1 MATPNDYEAQADNA
15 EHLRDSL
22 ESAWDAGEAVAAEKQ
37 VAADVVASEIDRRD
51 PSERELYGA
60 AYDAAESRARARE
73 EGADPEREPGPEY
86 ADPQD
91 RRGIRKSLNEQFD
104 KAAKADD
111 ANASLQS
118 GETAPAKA
126 DNGGKP
132 GADTK
137 SAPEEANGGDA
148 SASPAEAGWSAEDRA
163 ALDSMTPEARQWAE
177 AKAAETRATYG
188 GVDALAGKWGGYLSQ
203 IGADTPERQVG
214 ALDRLLSTEHALRT
228 GTPQQRAAILS
239 GLAREYGVGT
249 AGSAPAAPAPE
260 PGPAPHPLQQA
271 ALATPQADPEA
282 QAAAARERLEAANKQ
297 IADFAGEKDESGH
310 PKHALLGAVMPEMM
324 EAVRMIQAAGH
335 PVDLPTAY
343 KAAVA
348 YARQRRP
355 GFDQAVYAD
364 ARGKVDAF
372 KYRNPVA
379 ADPRLMN
386 RMASL
391 TKADMRING
400 TADLKSV
407 MDRALKLEPEIAARQ
422 AAHAAKEKALGFKT
436 PRPSLRQLLEAG
448 YDRQAAA

>member
-73 EGADPEREPGPEY
+73 EGADPEREPGP
-86 ADPQD
+86 ADAAD
-91 RRGIRKSLNEQFD
+91 KRGIRKSLNEQFD
-104 KAAKADD
+104 KAEGETDPADRHEIRKERNDSAPDPEKPETPEAKA
-111 ANASLQS
+111 
-118 GETAPAKA
+118 
-126 DNGGKP
+126 
-132 GADTK
+132 
-137 SAPEEANGGDA
+137 PEPE
-148 SASPAEAGWSAEDRA
+148 PGWSAEDRA
-163 ALDSMTPEARQWAE
+163 ALDKMTPEARAWAE

-188 GVDALAGKWGGYLSQ
+188 GVDALAGKWGATLARM
-203 IGADTPERQVG
+203 GADTPQRQIG
-214 ALDRLLSTEHALRT
+214 LLDTLLTEFVR
-228 GTPQQRAAILS
+228 QR
-239 GLAREYGVGT
+239 G
-249 AGSAPAAPAPE
+249 APAPAQGPAAMPAPE

-271 ALATPQADPEA
+271 ALAIPQADPEA
-282 QAAAARERLEAANKQ
+282 QAAAHAERLKAVNKQ

-364 ARGKVDAF
+364 ARGRVDAF

-436 PRPSLRQLLEAG
+436 PRPSLRQLLEAN
-448 YDRQAAA
+448 YDAQAAA